1 MLQRR
6 LGLVLFASA
15 LWGQQADRVLEIRT
29 YTLKP
34 GTRDHFH
41 QLVVHDSLPM
51 LARWKVDVVAF
62 GPSLHDKDSYFL
74 MRSFP
79 SVEERDRVEDRF
91 YGSDEWR
98 KGPREAILADIKEY
112 TTVVLPVDT
121 ATLEGLR
128 RIHKPKK

>member
-1 MLQRR
+1 MLKRT
-6 LGLVLFASA
+6 LGLILFASA

-41 QLVVHDSLPM
+41 QLVVRDSLPM
-51 LARWKVDVVAF
+51 LERWKIDVVAY
-62 GPSLHDKDSYFL
+62 GHSLHDKDSYFL

-79 SVEERDRVEDRF
+79 SVAERDRVEDRF
-91 YGSDEWR
+91 YGSNEWK

-112 TTVVLPVDT
+112 TTVVLPVDA
-121 ATLEGLR
+121 ATLERLR
-128 RIHKPKK
+128 TIHKPKK